1 MGTVA
6 SVILGVIG
14 LLAFL
19 TWVGQVVATTA
30 DMFRS
35 RDKPRLGSWRLWFLS
50 AFIWAG
56 ACSSGAYLVNAE
68 TDRKER
74 QEMREFRREVERDER
89 RSEREQEQIRRELER
104 ESDY

>member
-1 MGTVA
+1 MWERGDLIMGTVA

-35 RDKPRLGSWRLWFLS
+35 RDKPRLGSWKLWFL
-50 AFIWAG
+50 IG
-56 ACSSGAYLVNAE
+56 IHLG
-68 TDRKER
+68 
-74 QEMREFRREVERDER
+74 RRM
-89 RSEREQEQIRRELER
+89 
-104 ESDY
+104 